1 MKISILLCIVLCHHI
16 CGQENNYILPDE
28 AVNHVWH
35 TTDSDAVIFDQ
46 ESTIKDSNAREKDA
60 DSVNNACDIKE
71 LSVASIFL
79 LISAIILNQNF

>member
-35 TTDSDAVIFDQ
+35 TTDSDAVIFDH
-46 ESTIKDSNAREKDA
+46 ESTTQVTNARERDA
-60 DSVNNACDIKE
+60 DSLNNSCGIKE
-71 LSVASIFL
+71 LSVASIFF
-79 LISAIILNQNF
+79 LISTIVVN